1 MKTYIIYPA
10 KTDLKN
16 GYYHVSDDSFTNA
29 HNFFDLSE
37 FESLT
42 HQDRLIYLLPSSLI
56 NNISYEENNKISDE
70 NNIANFV
77 SEIDTQI
84 INQVSENKFFIKNNV
99 GYVLKKTTYEKINA
113 QLSSL
118 KCKVILIPDYFVNNK
133 KTEDRITEFNNNY
146 LFSFSD
152 GTGTS
157 VDSNS
162 LEDYLLLVKKS
173 LPNFNPSINIQNKD
187 AQDTLKNFKNKS
199 KFSLGAFAEQDFNA
213 LPNFYKFNVSVKNLI
228 KRFNFSRTEIY
239 LYTALIVF
247 MLSMPYILIAQN
259 NKYANTYEEETF
271 KVFKKID
278 KNTKRVV
285 TPKAQI
291 DQLINQIPESY
302 RTKNNSYN
310 NLEDFEFLVSL
321 GDKYI
326 NAVDI
331 NIANQIATIT
341 IKDMPEI
348 QYQLISGIADRFN
361 VLILEDEISVSSS
374 LASGLIKIKFE

>member
-133 KTEDRITEFNNNY
+133 KTEDT
-146 LFSFSD
+146 
-152 GTGTS
+152 
-157 VDSNS
+157 
-162 LEDYLLLVKKS
+162 
-173 LPNFNPSINIQNKD
+173 
-187 AQDTLKNFKNKS
+187 
-199 KFSLGAFAEQDFNA
+199 
-213 LPNFYKFNVSVKNLI
+213 VS
-228 KRFNFSRTEIY
+228 
-239 LYTALIVF
+239 YTHLRAH
-247 MLSMPYILIAQN
+247 
-259 NKYANTYEEETF
+259 ET
-271 KVFKKID
+271 
-278 KNTKRVV
+278 
-285 TPKAQI
+285 
-291 DQLINQIPESY
+291 
-302 RTKNNSYN
+302 
-310 NLEDFEFLVSL
+310 
-321 GDKYI
+321 
-326 NAVDI
+326 
-331 NIANQIATIT
+331 
-341 IKDMPEI
+341 
-348 QYQLISGIADRFN
+348 
-361 VLILEDEISVSSS
+361 
-374 LASGLIKIKFE
+374 